1 MSFGSDT
8 LCDTRVTGEVD
19 RRSGRGAGKGT
30 QGALVAERL
39 PGLAHLKSGALF
51 RAHVANGQG
60 VPSIGGGGG
69 LVDHFRPQEAFRVL
83 VCTWARSPRLIV
95 ASTPPLHYAWSKF
108 LQIQDLHSEFR
119 QPHNPKK
126 SRKQEGWSDSPITE

>member
-39 PGLAHLKSGALF
+39 PGLAHLESGALF

-60 VPSIGGGGG
+60 APSIG
-69 LVDHFRPQEAFRVL
+69 
-83 VCTWARSPRLIV
+83 
-95 ASTPPLHYAWSKF
+95 
-108 LQIQDLHSEFR
+108 
-119 QPHNPKK
+119 
-126 SRKQEGWSDSPITE
+126 EGRFV